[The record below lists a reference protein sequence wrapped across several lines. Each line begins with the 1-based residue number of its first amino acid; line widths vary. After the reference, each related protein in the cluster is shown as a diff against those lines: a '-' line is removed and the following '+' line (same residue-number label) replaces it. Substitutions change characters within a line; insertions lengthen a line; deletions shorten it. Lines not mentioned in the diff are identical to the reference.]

1 MSIASM
7 IGGGITSL
15 VGGGAL
21 GVLGAVGSG
30 VLDYFKTKEAN
41 RQEIAVLT
49 AKAALAKETANSAT
63 MLEAMK
69 LISTSYE
76 QDKASYSDANLSW
89 VDMVRGILRPTVTLY
104 LVAIATGLAVWS
116 IQRQGIPAEVQAE
129 VAKYAVYTCL
139 DLAGMC
145 VSWYFGS
152 RQIEKITRAV
162 APAAAAKK
170 K

>member
-1 MSIASM
+1 MSIATM
-7 IGGGITSL
+7 IGGGLTSL
-15 VGGGAL
+15 LGGGAL
-21 GVLGAVGSG
+21 GVAGAVASG

-41 RQEIAVLT
+41 KQEIAVLQ
-49 AKAALAKETANSAT
+49 ARAALAKETANSAT

-76 QDKASYSDANLSW
+76 NDAATYSAEKLSW
-89 VDMVRGILRPTVTLY
+89 VDMVRGVLRPTVTLY

-116 IQRQGIPAEVQAE
+116 IRRQGIPVEVQAE
-129 VAKYAVYTCL
+129 TAKYAVYTCL

-152 RQIEKITRAV
+152 RQIDKISRAV
-162 APAAAAKK
+162 APAAAKK